1 MDVVYQTQTNIAD
14 SSKDFQM
21 QKAAFDQEVNTRK
34 AEAELSYEL
43 QVNLY
48 ILGTGNHAHYSQL
61 SLKLT
66 PSGPSFVV
74 RNSESLQ

>member
-1 MDVVYQTQTNIAD
+1 MQEAECEKQKMDIVYQTQTNIAD

-43 QVNLY
+43 QVSTLWAEASKLKVY
-48 ILGTGNHAHYSQL
+48 IDPIS
-61 SLKLT
+61 
-66 PSGPSFVV
+66 
-74 RNSESLQ
+74 